1 MDVASQLGGLK
12 TVSNKKF
19 AEFLMG
25 RFLLTIDDEMIML
38 FAKTKS
44 LRKVKVR
51 KFLVITS

>member
-25 RFLLTIDDEMIML
+25 RFLLTIDDEMML